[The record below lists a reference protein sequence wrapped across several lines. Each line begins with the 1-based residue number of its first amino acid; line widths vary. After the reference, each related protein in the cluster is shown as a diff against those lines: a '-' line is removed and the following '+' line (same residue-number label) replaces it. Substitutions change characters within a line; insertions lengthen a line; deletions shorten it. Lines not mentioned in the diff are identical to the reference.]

1 MNYDLIYSF
10 ERNLVLVESEK
21 IDSNKQINQMNKNK
35 LRYRGKKCDEL
46 RKVSISKANNLIAAS
61 HEIYKRKD
69 QICLQ
74 LEINRNLPDWPRDRG
89 EQFGSRLFS
98 AYLTVSEVIMDFL
111 ALLTHR
117 EGLSRRP
124 AGTFSSIPACTH
136 TEIDPK
142 NW

>member
-1 MNYDLIYSF
+1 MK
-10 ERNLVLVESEK
+10 SEK

-35 LRYRGKKCDEL
+35 LRYRGKNCDEL
-46 RKVSISKANNLIAAS
+46 RKVSISKANNLIEAS
-61 HEIYKRKD
+61 HGIYKRED

-74 LEINRNLPDWPRDRG
+74 LEINRNLPDRPRDRG
-89 EQFGSRLFS
+89 EPVGYRLFV
-98 AYLTVSEVIMDFL
+98 AYSTVSEVIMDFL
-111 ALLTHR
+111 ALLTRR

-136 TEIDPK
+136 TEIHPK